1 MSAALL
7 NKTRMILIK
16 YGLILPIILY
26 LLFFFIYPLGKMLVS
41 SFLNPSFT
49 LTNYVRIFTQPL
61 YLKVILYTFRLSLI
75 VTLFSLLMGYPLAY
89 LLNKIEIKS
98 SRILMIFIVVPF
110 WTSILVR
117 IYAWMVIL
125 GRHGVI
131 NSLLLK
137 LGIISTPLD
146 LLFNTFSVTVGMVHY
161 LLPFMVFSL
170 YSVMAGIDKTI
181 IKAAYN
187 LGATP
192 FRTFIRVFFPLSLPG
207 VGAGSLIVFIL
218 AIGFFITPA
227 LLGGRKDMV
236 ISVLIERQINI
247 TLNWSFAAAIAFVL
261 LVFTLTIFYFSNFFL
276 GISKIWGE
284 KV

>member
-1 MSAALL
+1 MSGTLL

-26 LLFFFIYPLGKMLVS
+26 LLFFFIYPLGKMLVF

-98 SRILMIFIVVPF
+98 SRILMIFIVLPF

-137 LGIISTPLD
+137 LGIISTPLN